1 MIFFVSV
8 FGKNQMEV
16 IDLILFKHQE
26 RGIYLRRGK
35 ELIMGCWGGAI
46 NPEQILRSD

>member
-1 MIFFVSV
+1 
-8 FGKNQMEV
+8 MEV

-35 ELIMGCWGGAI
+35 ELIMGRRVGLL
-46 NPEQILRSD
+46 NL